1 MNVTLGITGAS
12 GVKVGL
18 FLLRE
23 LLDNNIIVHLVYTKA
38 GMITIQE
45 ECDFKLSTNPKLAK
59 QTLVEVLKLKNTDN
73 FFVYTND
80 NWYAPIASGSSVS
93 DAMVVCPCSMA
104 SLAKI
109 SHGIA
114 DDLLHRAADVI
125 IKERKNLIIV
135 PRETPLSYIH
145 LDNMSRLAKIGVSIL
160 PLMPAFYL
168 HPKSI
173 DDIIIF
179 FVSRILDQLKIKN
192 NLIKRWT

>member
-1 MNVTLGITGAS
+1 MNITLGITGAS

-18 FLLRE
+18 YLLRE
-23 LLDNNIIVHLVYTKA
+23 LLNKNVTVHFVCTVA

-45 ECDFKLSTNPKLAK
+45 ECDFKLSTNPVLSKK
-59 QTLVEVLKLKNTDN
+59 TLIEKFELKNTNN
-73 FFVYTND
+73 FYVYTNA

-93 DAMVVCPCSMA
+93 DAMVICPCSMA

-109 SHGIA
+109 SNGIA

-125 IKERKNLIIV
+125 IKERKNLILA
-135 PRETPLSYIH
+135 PRETPLSFIH

-168 HPKSI
+168 HPESI

-179 FVSRILDQLKIKN
+179 FVSRILDQLGIKN
-192 NLIKRWT
+192 TLIKRWT